1 MMGYDYNGWGFLD
14 PLTGYNSP
22 LFPESYDKH
31 FFNTNNLVS
40 FNFFIFKSV
49 KKKKT
54 KPPKMQFMINLLNH
68 NLLTFLL

>member
-1 MMGYDYNGWGFLD
+1 MGYDYNGWGYFD

-40 FNFFIFKSV
+40 FNLFIFKRSE
-49 KKKKT
+49 KKNQN
-54 KPPKMQFMINLLNH
+54 KPPKILFMINLLNH
-68 NLLTFLL
+68 NILTVLL